1 MGGDGTARRVDWCA
15 CESENLRRAPNGLSG
30 SASAL
35 TVLASGTYLATS
47 STQGTG
53 RDARSGSTSHMTSRR
68 STTGWLT
75 RWGRWSRVKAELAET
90 EAKYKVFELWA
101 KKAELS
107 QGGASSSDLKAVD
120 VQIAAAELKVQKVAG
135 EPVGKVSVSKLAATA
150 AGDTTVTPMAFPT
163 PAEARSLTLTHS
175 SRSNGYYCAPASTA
189 MVIRVSGGSETS
201 RYNSGHKMSQTR
213 LASSTYLATSSSQ
226 GTSMHRV
233 PITLQRW
240 MGLSTDVYAG
250 PTATKLKNLTA
261 GAIGVLGHGVEYG
274 THETAGAKHY
284 NNHPANRGIDH
295 YIAGFGYSSNGSN
308 VKWADPATSIWS
320 GLATKGNMSASTMAG
335 FVSRFGIIA

>member
-1 MGGDGTARRVDWCA
+1 MKIHNSLMGPSARGVAREISRIAVVGVTAVVLVGTSCFA
-15 CESENLRRAPNGLSG
+15 
-30 SASAL
+30 ASAEEDANPVVGIAPL
-35 TVLASGTYLATS
+35 PKGFATLADTPE
-47 STQGTG
+47 
-53 RDARSGSTSHMTSRR
+53 
-68 STTGWLT
+68 
-75 RWGRWSRVKAELAET
+75 VKAELAET

-120 VQIAAAELKVQKVAG
+120 AQIASAELKVQKVAG
-135 EPVGKVSVSKLAATA
+135 EPLGKVSVSKLAATA

-175 SRSNGYYCAPASTA
+175 SQSNGYYCAPASTA
-189 MVIRVSGGSETS
+189 MVIRMSGGSETS
-201 RYNSGHKMSQTR
+201 RYNSGHKMSQTV

-284 NNHPANRGIDH
+284 NNHPSNRSIDH

-320 GLATKGNMSASTMAG
+320 GLATKGNMSASNMAG